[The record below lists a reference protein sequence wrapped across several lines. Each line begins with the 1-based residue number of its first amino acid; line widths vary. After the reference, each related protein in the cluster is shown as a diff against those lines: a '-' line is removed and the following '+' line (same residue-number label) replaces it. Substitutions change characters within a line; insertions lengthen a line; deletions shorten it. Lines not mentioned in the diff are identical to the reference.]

1 MFFFFCSLLFSAPS
15 RETREMSWP
24 ATTRCLYFRDWAAVV
39 CVVLVLDVIF
49 TLVRLMGLEKSQ
61 SGAQQTGSHTWLH
74 FGWPVVGNRR
84 RRNGLFSYFWSDDTG
99 DIDIFLRRYFFRSS
113 VAHNNKRRTGP
124 KWGGIDVG
132 SEKREENKKK
142 VEEEEEE
149 ERKGKRRRRCVQWPD
164 GTSWVESS
172 RHFSRVCV
180 LSLFSDL
187 MSRWWRHAHSRSTTT
202 CFFGI
207 GGTSTSVFS
216 SAHDQTHTQHFQ
228 HPARQNESQE
238 VLLREETLGF
248 ALSRSTSH
256 KQK

>member
-149 ERKGKRRRRCVQWPD
+149 RKGKRRRRCVQWPD

-202 CFFGI
+202 CFFWNRRNLYKCFLFC
-207 GGTSTSVFS
+207 TWS
-216 SAHDQTHTQHFQ
+216 STHTQHFQ